1 MERGFDARRAAV
13 TELRRTIAAVEGVV
27 PPSGLYSHAVR
38 VSGAELL
45 FVSGQTAGDRDG
57 NLVGEG
63 DPAAQTR
70 QVFHNLGKVLEG
82 AGAGFEDV
90 VEFTIYL
97 VGVDSLD
104 PFLETRAEVFRELYP
119 NGGYPCSTL
128 VNVASLGGGKALV
141 EISATAAVQPSGRG

>member
-1 MERGFDARRAAV
+1 MTD
-13 TELRRTIAAVEGVV
+13 LRRTIAAVEGIAQ
-27 PPSGLYSHAVR
+27 PTGLYSHAVR
-38 VSGAELL
+38 VSGADLL
-45 FVSGQTAGDRDG
+45 FVSGQTARDRDS

-82 AGAGFEDV
+82 SGAGFEDV

-97 VGVDSLD
+97 VGVDSVD

-128 VNVASLGGGKALV
+128 VNVASLGGSKALV
-141 EISATAAVQPSGRG
+141 EISATAAVPLEGG

>member
-1 MERGFDARRAAV
+1 MADR
-13 TELRRTIAAVEGVV
+13 RRTVVAGGIA

-38 VSGAELL
+38 VSGADLL
-45 FVSGQTAGDRDG
+45 FVSGQTAGDADG

-70 QVFHNLGKVLEG
+70 QVFRNLGHVLE
-82 AGAGFEDV
+82 ASGAGFEDV

-97 VGVDSLD
+97 VGDDSVA
-104 PFLETRAEVFRELYP
+104 PFLSTRAEIFQELYP
-119 NGGYPCSTL
+119 DGGYPSSTL

-141 EISATAAVQPSGRG
+141 EVSATAAIPPPKRALA

>member
-1 MERGFDARRAAV
+1 MTDR
-13 TELRRTIAAVEGVV
+13 RRTVVAEGVA

-38 VSGAELL
+38 VSGADLL
-45 FVSGQTAGDRDG
+45 FVSGQTAGDADG

-70 QVFHNLGKVLEG
+70 QVFRNLGKVLEA

-97 VGVDSLD
+97 VGTESVG

-119 NGGYPCSTL
+119 DGGYPCSTL

-141 EISATAAVQPSGRG
+141 EISATAAIPPKGRG